1 MNIALILNWSHEL
14 GFGMS
19 FYSQHQQDTFWYSLN
34 LKWVY
39 TDLLRSIY
47 AQTKN
52 FHLSNDLLHDAIVKF
67 AVKNSIDTVLEP
79 HAYLRTIVKN
89 SIVDHYRHEAH
100 FIDVHD
106 ETNQETSQFVNVE
119 DCKIASPER
128 IADIKQRMQ
137 ALQNIIECLP
147 AKCRQ
152 VFWLYRIEGMAQ
164 VEIAK
169 SMNISLN
176 MVERHMMRAL
186 VDLSFAKDYLLK
198 P

>member
-1 MNIALILNWSHEL
+1 MNLYPQN
-14 GFGMS
+14 
-19 FYSQHQQDTFWYSLN
+19 QPDTFWYNLN

-52 FHLSNDLLHDAIVKF
+52 IQLSNDLLHDAIVKF
-67 AVKNSIDTVLEP
+67 AVKNCIDTVLEP
-79 HAYLRTIVKN
+79 HAYLRAMIKN
-89 SIVDHYRHEAH
+89 SIVDHYRYQVH
-100 FIDVHD
+100 FIDLPEEVMQDH
-106 ETNQETSQFVNVE
+106 EQFIDIEACQIN
-119 DCKIASPER
+119 SPER

-147 AKCRQ
+147 AKCRE
-152 VFWLYRIEGMAQ
+152 VFWLYRIEGKPQA
-164 VEIAK
+164 EIAK
-169 SMNISLN
+169 SLNISLN

-186 VDLSFAKDYLLK
+186 VDLSFAKDYLLR